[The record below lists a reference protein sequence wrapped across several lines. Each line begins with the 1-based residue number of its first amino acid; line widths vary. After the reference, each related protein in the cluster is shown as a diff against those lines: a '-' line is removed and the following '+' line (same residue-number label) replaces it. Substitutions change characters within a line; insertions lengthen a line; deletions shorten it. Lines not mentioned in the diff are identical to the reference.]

1 MFVWIKAE
9 GALFALTPSSPTK
22 TIHADTNT
30 RATMQVDSTFANAE
44 GARFEFKFAAC
55 ALKWRFLEL
64 PLPPVG
70 EGWGEQVYL
79 DETLRIQRDS
89 RGDTL
94 IATRV

>member
-1 MFVWIKAE
+1 MRI
-9 GALFALTPSSPTK
+9 
-22 TIHADTNT
+22 
-30 RATMQVDSTFANAE
+30 RDSAE

-55 ALKWRFLEL
+55 ALKWRFLQL

>member
-1 MFVWIKAE
+1 MFLSVNPE
-9 GALFALTPSSPTK
+9 GALFALILSLPTK
-22 TIHADTNT
+22 TITADTNT
-30 RATMQVDSTFANAE
+30 QANMQVDSTFANAAD
-44 GARFEFKFAAC
+44 ARFEFKFAAC